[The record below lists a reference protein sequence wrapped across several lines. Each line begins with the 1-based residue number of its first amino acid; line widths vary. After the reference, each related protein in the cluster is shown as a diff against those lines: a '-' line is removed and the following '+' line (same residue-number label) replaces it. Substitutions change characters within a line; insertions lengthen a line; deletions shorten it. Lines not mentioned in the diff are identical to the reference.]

1 MTKNNKFYEGQYVL
15 ANDLI
20 GFGNGRERRDLRV
33 RVLKILGPY
42 DVLVIT
48 ASIIDSGT
56 KLVLNPSQ
64 LEDVNDEGNWVKAA
78 PGEYAQPIN

>member
-1 MTKNNKFYEGQYVL
+1 MTKNQEFYEGQYVL

-33 RVLKILGPY
+33 RVLKILGPC

-64 LEDVNDEGNWVKAA
+64 LEDVNDEGNWVKAGA
-78 PGEYAQPIN
+78 NEYAQPIN

>member
-1 MTKNNKFYEGQYVL
+1 MSNTTKFYEGQYVL

-20 GFGNGRERRDLRV
+20 GFANGRERRDLRV

-56 KLVLNPSQ
+56 KLVLDPSQ
-64 LEDVNDEGNWVKAA
+64 LEDVNDEANWVKAGA
-78 PGEYAQPIN
+78 NEYAQPIS

>member
-1 MTKNNKFYEGQYVL
+1 ML
-15 ANDLI
+15 AYDLI
-20 GFGNGRERRDLRV
+20 GFGNYRERRDLRV

-64 LEDVNDEGNWVKAA
+64 LEDVNDEGNWIDAA
-78 PGEYAQPIN
+78 PDEYGPPID

>member
-1 MTKNNKFYEGQYVL
+1 ML

-20 GFGNGRERRDLRV
+20 GFANGRERRNLRV

-48 ASIIDSGT
+48 ASITDSGT

-64 LEDVNDEGNWVKAA
+64 LEDVDDEGNWVKAA
-78 PGEYAQPIN
+78 PNEYAQPIN

>member
-1 MTKNNKFYEGQYVL
+1 MTKNQEFYEGQYVL

-20 GFGNGRERRDLRV
+20 GFANGRERRNLRV

-48 ASIIDSGT
+48 ASITDSGT

-64 LEDVNDEGNWVKAA
+64 LEDVDDEGNWVKAA
-78 PGEYAQPIN
+78 PNEYAQPIN

>member
-1 MTKNNKFYEGQYVL
+1 MTKNNKFYEGQYVM

-20 GFGNGRERRDLRV
+20 GFGNGRERKDLRV

-48 ASIIDSGT
+48 ASITDSGT

-64 LEDVNDEGNWVKAA
+64 LEDVDDEANWVKAA

>member
-1 MTKNNKFYEGQYVL
+1 MTKNQEFYEGQYVL

-20 GFGNGRERRDLRV
+20 GFGNGRERKDLRV

-48 ASIIDSGT
+48 ASITDSGT

-64 LEDVNDEGNWVKAA
+64 LEDVDDEGNWVKAA
-78 PGEYAQPIN
+78 PNEYAQPIN